1 MRFEDLTP
9 AHVRHAIEIFLEHAW
24 PAEPDHP
31 QGGPREAAGPGA
43 SVASGAQRAAGARS
57 TVEPLAAANTLEELF
72 ARFERSRDDDIE
84 GARSYLLRLGNRRYP
99 FMKFVVQ
106 EYLVDNE
113 FFFSVDTHDNLDVRP
128 NAPDFAAWQ
137 ELKQFNRALKDQIE
151 AAWRRE
157 ALPTFADLRVLCEG
171 LAPVER
177 ESDKRIRIALVDD
190 EESVAIGLGAL
201 LRGRGY
207 EVELFHSGESV
218 LERLAKPPRP
228 DLLILDY
235 ELPALD
241 GEAVLA
247 EIRATPEL
255 ADLPVLM
262 ATASSIQL
270 ERLGPINGFLH
281 KPYPRRLL
289 FTTIARLTER
299 SARPNQR
306 P

>member
-9 AHVRHAIEIFLEHAW
+9 AHVRRAIELYREHAW
-24 PAEPDHP
+24 PA
-31 QGGPREAAGPGA
+31 G
-43 SVASGAQRAAGARS
+43 SVGQPPSIVHGLG
-57 TVEPLAAANTLEELF
+57 AANTLEELF
-72 ARFERSRDDDIE
+72 ARFERSRDCDIE
-84 GARSYLLRLGNRRYP
+84 GARSYLLRLGNQRYP

-113 FFFSVDTHDNLDVRP
+113 FFFSVDTHDNLDVRA
-128 NAPDFAAWQ
+128 NAPDFAQWQ
-137 ELKQFNRALKDQIE
+137 ELKQFNRALKERIE
-151 AAWRRE
+151 LAWQKA
-157 ALPTFADLRVLCEG
+157 ALPTYADLRALCEG

-177 ESDKRIRIALVDD
+177 ESDKKIRIALVDD

-207 EVELFHSGESV
+207 EVELFHTGESV
-218 LERLAKPPRP
+218 LERLKLAPRP

-247 EIRATPEL
+247 QVRADPAL
-255 ADLPVLM
+255 NDLPVLM

-289 FTTIARLTER
+289 FKTIAQLTLRPAR
-299 SARPNQR
+299 SSNRP
-306 P
+306 

>member
-9 AHVRHAIEIFLEHAW
+9 AHVRRAVELYLELAW
-24 PAEPDHP
+24 PAGSPGNP
-31 QGGPREAAGPGA
+31 PTAAQKLSEA
-43 SVASGAQRAAGARS
+43 R
-57 TVEPLAAANTLEELF
+57 TLEELF
-72 ARFERSRDDDIE
+72 SRFEPSQGSDIE
-84 GARSYLLRLGNRRYP
+84 GSRSYLMRLGNWRYP

-113 FFFSVDTHDNLDVRP
+113 FFFAVDTHDNLDVRAS
-128 NAPDFAAWQ
+128 APDYSRWQ
-137 ELKQFNRALKDQIE
+137 ELKRFNRVLKDEIE
-151 AAWRRE
+151 LAWRN
-157 ALPTFADLRVLCEG
+157 AGLPTYADLRLLCED

-177 ESDKRIRIALVDD
+177 EAEKRIRIALVDD

-207 EVELFHSGESV
+207 DVELFHSGESV
-218 LERLAKPPRP
+218 LLRLQRPPRP

-241 GEAVLA
+241 GEAVLTQ
-247 EIRATPEL
+247 IRADL
-255 ADLPVLM
+255 ALNDLPVLM

-270 ERLGPINGFLH
+270 ERLGPINGFLR

-289 FTTIARLTER
+289 FKTIAQLTL
-299 SARPNQR
+299 RPPSGVPR
-306 P
+306 RT

>member
-9 AHVRHAIEIFLEHAW
+9 AHVRRAVELYLERAW
-24 PAEPDHP
+24 PASAPGHAP
-31 QGGPREAAGPGA
+31 PAAG
-43 SVASGAQRAAGARS
+43 SLAGAR
-57 TVEPLAAANTLEELF
+57 TLEELF
-72 ARFERSRDDDIE
+72 QHFEPSLGSDIE
-84 GARSYLLRLGNRRYP
+84 GSRSYLLRLGNLRYP

-113 FFFSVDTHDNLDVRP
+113 FFFSVDTHDNLDVRA
-128 NAPDFAAWQ
+128 NAPDYAKWV
-137 ELKQFNRALKDQIE
+137 ELKLFNRSLKEEIE
-151 AAWRRE
+151 LAWRN
-157 ALPTFADLRVLCEG
+157 AGLPTYADLRLLCED

-177 ESDKRIRIALVDD
+177 EADKRVRIALVDD

-218 LERLAKPPRP
+218 LERLGRPPRP

-247 EIRATPEL
+247 QVRADPAL
-255 ADLPVLM
+255 NDLPVLM

-289 FTTIARLTER
+289 FKTIAQLTTR
-299 SARPNQR
+299 ASRGTPR
-306 P
+306 HT

>member
-9 AHVRHAIEIFLEHAW
+9 AHVRRAVELYLELAW
-24 PAEPDHP
+24 PPGSAVHP
-31 QGGPREAAGPGA
+31 PP
-43 SVASGAQRAAGARS
+43 VAGA
-57 TVEPLAAANTLEELF
+57 LAEACSLEEMF
-72 ARFERSRDDDIE
+72 ARFEPSLGCDIE
-84 GARSYLLRLGNRRYP
+84 GSRSYLLRLGNRRYP

-113 FFFSVDTHDNLDVRP
+113 FFFSVDTHDNLDVRS
-128 NAPDFAAWQ
+128 NAPDFAQWQ
-137 ELKQFNRALKDQIE
+137 ELKHFNRALKEEIE
-151 AAWRRE
+151 LAWRT
-157 ALPTFADLRVLCEG
+157 AGLPTYADLRVLCEG

-177 ESDKRIRIALVDD
+177 EADKRIRIALVDD

-218 LERLAKPPRP
+218 LARLEHPPRP

-247 EIRATPEL
+247 QVRADPAL
-255 ADLPVLM
+255 NDLPVLM

-289 FTTIARLTER
+289 FKTIAQLT
-299 SARPNQR
+299 ARAARGAPKHT
-306 P
+306 

>member
-9 AHVRHAIEIFLEHAW
+9 AHVRRAVELYLQFAW
-24 PAEPDHP
+24 PA
-31 QGGPREAAGPGA
+31 GSPGQPPSSA
-43 SVASGAQRAAGARS
+43 SSLSQAQ
-57 TVEPLAAANTLEELF
+57 TLEELF
-72 ARFERSRDDDIE
+72 RNFEPSLGCDIE
-84 GARSYLLRLGNRRYP
+84 GSRSYLLRLGNWRYP

-113 FFFSVDTHDNLDVRP
+113 FFFSVDTHDNLDVRA
-128 NAPDFAAWQ
+128 NAPDYAKWQ
-137 ELKQFNRALKDQIE
+137 ELKLFNRALKDEIE
-151 AAWRRE
+151 FAWRT
-157 ALPTFADLRVLCEG
+157 AGLPTYADLRLLCEG

-177 ESDKRIRIALVDD
+177 ESDKRVRIALVDD

-207 EVELFHSGESV
+207 EVELFHSGETV
-218 LERLAKPPRP
+218 LERLQHPPRP

-247 EIRATPEL
+247 HVRANPAL
-255 ADLPVLM
+255 NDLPVLM

-289 FTTIARLTER
+289 FKTIAQLTI
-299 SARPNQR
+299 RPSRRAPKQT
-306 P
+306 

>member
-9 AHVRHAIEIFLEHAW
+9 AHVRRAIALFVELAW
-24 PAEPDHP
+24 PADGSGEPP
-31 QGGPREAAGPGA
+31 Q
-43 SVASGAQRAAGARS
+43 VASGVLEAR
-57 TVEPLAAANTLEELF
+57 TLEELF
-72 ARFERSRDDDIE
+72 SRFERARGCDIE
-84 GARSYLLRLGNRRYP
+84 GSRSYVLRLGNSRYP

-113 FFFSVDTHDNLDVRP
+113 FFFSVDTHDNLDVRA
-128 NAPDFAAWQ
+128 NAPDYAQWQ
-137 ELKQFNRALKDQIE
+137 ELKQFNRVLKERIE
-151 AAWRRE
+151 AAWCK
-157 ALPTFADLRVLCEG
+157 ASLPTFADLRLLCED

-177 ESDKRIRIALVDD
+177 ESDKRVRIALVDD
-190 EESVAIGLGAL
+190 EESVALGLGAL

-218 LERLAKPPRP
+218 LERLQSLPRP

-247 EIRATPEL
+247 QVRAAPNL
-255 ADLPVLM
+255 NDMPVLM

-289 FTTIARLTER
+289 FATIAQLTSRPSR
-299 SARPNQR
+299 SARHP
-306 P
+306 

>member
-9 AHVRHAIEIFLEHAW
+9 AHVRHAIEIYLAHAW
-24 PAEPDHP
+24 PAS
-31 QGGPREAAGPGA
+31 EATPNATLA
-43 SVASGAQRAAGARS
+43 ALAGAR
-57 TVEPLAAANTLEELF
+57 TLEELF
-72 ARFERSRDDDIE
+72 ARFERSRDTDIE

-113 FFFSVDTHDNLDVRP
+113 FFFSIDTHDNLDVRP
-128 NAPDFAAWQ
+128 NAPDYAAWQ
-137 ELKQFNRALKDQIE
+137 ELKQYNRALKDEIE
-151 AAWRRE
+151 SAWHASE
-157 ALPTFADLRVLCEG
+157 LPTLADLRVLCEG

-177 ESDKRIRIALVDD
+177 ESEKKIRIALVDD

-218 LERLAKPPRP
+218 LERLAHPPRP
-228 DLLILDY
+228 DLVILDY

-241 GEAVLA
+241 GEAVLSR
-247 EIRATPEL
+247 IRAEPRL

-289 FTTIARLTER
+289 VATIARLTER
-299 SARPNQR
+299 PSRPMQR